1 MKKYAKIQTKAPDG
15 VSEAFAGANYCLGS
29 AEYDVDVVVATCA
42 QKRSFVGVFNNFH
55 LRGGVFFFL
64 FELFFDFVVHSLP
77 LVKVLG
83 SWEVYFF
90 K

>member
-15 VSEAFAGANYCLGS
+15 VSEAFAGENYCLIP
-29 AEYDVDVVVATCA
+29 EYDVDVVVATCA
-42 QKRSFVGVFNNFH
+42 QKRSFVRVFNNFH
-55 LRGGVFFFL
+55 FRGGVFFFL
-64 FELFFDFVVHSLP
+64 FELFFDFVVHGLP

>member
-29 AEYDVDVVVATCA
+29 EYGVESVIAAGT
-42 QKRSFVGVFNNFH
+42 QQRSFVSVFNNFH
-55 LRGGVFFFL
+55 FWGGVFFFL
-64 FELFFDFVVHSLP
+64 FELFFDFVVHGLP

>member
-29 AEYDVDVVVATCA
+29 AEYDVDVVVAARA

-55 LRGGVFFFL
+55 FRGGVFFFL
-64 FELFFDFVVHSLP
+64 FELFFDFVVHGLP

-83 SWEVYFF
+83 SW
-90 K
+90 

>member
-29 AEYDVDVVVATCA
+29 EYDVDVVVATCA

-55 LRGGVFFFL
+55 FRGGVFFFL